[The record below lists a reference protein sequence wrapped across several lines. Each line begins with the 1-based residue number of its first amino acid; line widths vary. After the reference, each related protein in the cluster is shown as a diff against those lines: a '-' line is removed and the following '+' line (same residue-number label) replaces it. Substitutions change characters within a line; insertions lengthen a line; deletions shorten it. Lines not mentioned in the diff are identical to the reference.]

1 MAGTEEVVKR
11 GLEEQAGA
19 ISQRALQRMLRS
31 LDFIEEKKASKGL
44 KMMSIIQLAF
54 WKGYFQMQKKTYI

>member
-31 LDFIEEKKASKGL
+31 LDFIEEKKQVKDL
-44 KMMSIIQLAF
+44 R
-54 WKGYFQMQKKTYI
+54 